1 MLPGLF
7 SNVILTG
14 KAREMTGTLKTSSRS
29 LTPPRAAAFAGI
41 IFAVLMIASLGIV
54 RVTLPDNPATPGVW
68 LRHSNGRNA
77 VRLALNLVPFAGVAF
92 LWFIGVLRNRLG
104 ALEDQFFA
112 TVFLG
117 SGLLFVGSLFASAA
131 AAGALLQ
138 VAPIVN
144 IQQADDEIYYF
155 VQHLSYTFLN
165 VFGIKMAGAFMFST
179 CTIAL
184 RTALF
189 PRWVAFSGF
198 LCGVTLLVAI
208 SNWLWI
214 ALLFPMWILLVS
226 AQILLA
232 DGLQCRRCGDA

>member
-7 SNVILTG
+7 G
-14 KAREMTGTLKTSSRS
+14 KRGTMTGTLNASSRS
-29 LTPPRAAAFAGI
+29 LTPPRAAAVAGI
-41 IFAVLMIASLGIV
+41 IFSALMIASLCIV
-54 RVTLPDNPATPGVW
+54 RVTLPDDLASPGIW
-68 LRHSNGRNA
+68 LTDSNGRNA
-77 VRLALNLVPFAGVAF
+77 VRLAVNLVPFAGVAF

-138 VAPIVN
+138 VTPTVYIP
-144 IQQADDEIYYF
+144 QADDQIYYF
-155 VQHLSYTFLN
+155 VQHLSSTFMN
-165 VFGIKMAGAFMFST
+165 VFAIKMAGVFMFST

-184 RTALF
+184 RTGLF
-189 PRWVAFSGF
+189 PRWIAFSGF
-198 LCGVTLLVAI
+198 ICGVVLVVVI

-214 ALLFPMWILLVS
+214 ALIFPLWILLVS
-226 AQILLA
+226 AQILVA
-232 DGLQCRRCGDA
+232 DRMQ

>member
-1 MLPGLF
+1 M
-7 SNVILTG
+7 
-14 KAREMTGTLKTSSRS
+14 
-29 LTPPRAAAFAGI
+29 
-41 IFAVLMIASLGIV
+41 V
-54 RVTLPDNPATPGVW
+54 RVTLPDDLASPGIW
-68 LRHSNGRNA
+68 LTDSNGRKA
-77 VRLALNLVPFAGVAF
+77 VRLAMNLVPFAGIAF

-131 AAGALLQ
+131 AAGALLE
-138 VAPIVN
+138 VTPTVN
-144 IQQADDEIYYF
+144 IQQADDETYHF
-155 VQHLSYTFLN
+155 VRHLSYTFLN
-165 VFGIKMAGAFMFST
+165 VFAIKMAGAFMFST

-198 LCGVTLLVAI
+198 LCGVVLLVVI

-214 ALLFPMWILLVS
+214 ALLFPLWILLVS
-226 AQILLA
+226 VQILVA
-232 DGLQCRRCGDA
+232 DRVQCR

>member
-1 MLPGLF
+1 
-7 SNVILTG
+7 
-14 KAREMTGTLKTSSRS
+14 MTGTLNASSRT

-41 IFAVLMIASLGIV
+41 IFAALMIVSLGIV
-54 RVTLPDNPATPGVW
+54 RVTLPDNPASPGIW
-68 LRHSNGRNA
+68 LTNSNARNA

-117 SGLLFVGSLFASAA
+117 SGLLLVGSLFASAA
-131 AAGALLQ
+131 AAGALLE
-138 VAPIVN
+138 VTPTVN
-144 IQQADDEIYYF
+144 VQQADGEIYF
-155 VQHLSYTFLN
+155 FARQLSHTFMN
-165 VFGIKMAGAFMFST
+165 VFAIKMAGVFMFST

-198 LCGVTLLVAI
+198 ICGLALLVVI

-214 ALLFPMWILLVS
+214 ALLFPLWILLVS
-226 AQILLA
+226 AQILVA
-232 DGLQCRRCGDA
+232 DRMNHR

>member
-1 MLPGLF
+1 
-7 SNVILTG
+7 
-14 KAREMTGTLKTSSRS
+14 MTGTLKASSRS

-41 IFAVLMIASLGIV
+41 IFAALMIASMAMV
-54 RVTLPDNPATPGVW
+54 RVTLPDDLASPGIW
-68 LRHSNGRNA
+68 LTDSNGRKA
-77 VRLALNLVPFAGVAF
+77 VRLAMNLVPFAGIAF

-138 VAPIVN
+138 VTPTVA

-155 VQHLSYTFLN
+155 VRHLSYTFLN
-165 VFGIKMAGAFMFST
+165 VFAIKMAGAFMFST

-198 LCGVTLLVAI
+198 LCGVVLLVVI

-214 ALLFPMWILLVS
+214 ALLFPLWILLVS
-226 AQILLA
+226 AQILVA
-232 DGLQCRRCGDA
+232 DRN

>member
-1 MLPGLF
+1 
-7 SNVILTG
+7 
-14 KAREMTGTLKTSSRS
+14 MTGTLNASSRS
-29 LTPPRAAAFAGI
+29 LTPPRAAAVAGI
-41 IFAVLMIASLGIV
+41 IFSALMIVSLCIV
-54 RVTLPDNPATPGVW
+54 RVTLPDDLASPGIW
-68 LRHSNGRNA
+68 LTDSNGRNA
-77 VRLALNLVPFAGVAF
+77 VRLAVNLVPFAGVAF

-131 AAGALLQ
+131 AAGALLEII
-138 VAPIVN
+138 PTIG
-144 IQQADDEIYYF
+144 IQQADQEIYYF
-155 VQHLSYTFLN
+155 VQRLSHTFLN
-165 VFGIKMAGAFMFST
+165 VFAVKMAGVFMFST

-198 LCGVTLLVAI
+198 LCGVVLLVVI

-214 ALLFPMWILLVS
+214 ALLFPLWILLVS
-226 AQILLA
+226 VQILVA
-232 DGLQCRRCGDA
+232 DRVQCR

>member
-1 MLPGLF
+1 
-7 SNVILTG
+7 
-14 KAREMTGTLKTSSRS
+14 MTGTLNASSRS

-41 IFAVLMIASLGIV
+41 IFAALMIASLGIV
-54 RVTLPDNPATPGVW
+54 RVTLPDNPASPVIW
-68 LRHSNGRNA
+68 LTNSNGRNA
-77 VRLALNLVPFAGVAF
+77 VRIALNLVPFVGVAF
-92 LWFIGVLRNRLG
+92 LWFMGVLRNRLG
-104 ALEDQFFA
+104 ASEDQFFA

-138 VAPIVN
+138 VTPTVN
-144 IQQADDEIYYF
+144 IQQTDDKIYYF

-165 VFGIKMAGAFMFST
+165 VFAIKMAGVFMFST

-198 LCGVTLLVAI
+198 LCGLVLLVVI

-214 ALLFPMWILLVS
+214 ALLFPFWILLVS
-226 AQILLA
+226 AQILIA
-232 DGLQCRRCGDA
+232 DRMECR

>member
-1 MLPGLF
+1 
-7 SNVILTG
+7 
-14 KAREMTGTLKTSSRS
+14 MTGTLNASSGT

-41 IFAVLMIASLGIV
+41 IFAALMIASLGIV
-54 RVTLPDNPATPGVW
+54 RVTLPDNPASPGIW
-68 LRHSNGRNA
+68 LTHSNGRNA
-77 VRLALNLVPFAGVAF
+77 VRLALNLVPFVGVAF
-92 LWFIGVLRNRLG
+92 LWFMGVLRHRLG

-117 SGLLFVGSLFASAA
+117 SGLLFVGTLFASAA

-138 VAPIVN
+138 VTPTVD
-144 IQQADDEIYYF
+144 IQQTDDKIYYF

-165 VFGIKMAGAFMFST
+165 VFAIKMAGVFMFST

-184 RTALF
+184 RTGLF

-198 LCGVTLLVAI
+198 LCGLVLVVVI

-214 ALLFPMWILLVS
+214 ALLFPFWILLVS
-226 AQILLA
+226 AQILIA
-232 DGLQCRRCGDA
+232 DRKQCC